1 MADWEER
8 KAERG
13 NGRAIRNQKSATGW
27 WAEYF
32 ALYCGNKI
40 VIRHSEIG
48 NRREP
53 RHPGCHKTAI

>member
-13 NGRAIRNQKSATGW
+13 NGRAIRNPKSATGW

-40 VIRHSEIG
+40 GIWHSEIG
-48 NRREP
+48 N
-53 RHPGCHKTAI
+53 